1 MGSERRRSPRI
12 EMLGR
17 VHGRVTSLDVPV
29 TVREMSLG
37 GMSLETE
44 FAFPEG
50 AVHEF
55 VLTLGDGSA
64 VDLRGR
70 VVRCAEISADDGTK
84 RYVTG
89 IQFIDDE
96 PTDVIDKMK

>member
-17 VHGRVTSLDVPV
+17 VHGHVTSLDVAV

-50 AVHEF
+50 TVHAF

-70 VVRCAEISADDGTK
+70 VVRCMEAPRGDGTR
-84 RYVTG
+84 RYITG
-89 IQFIDDE
+89 IQFVDEE